1 MSARVRELFDAWQA
15 HRRSAEDLRA
25 IELVEAGAD
34 MARLRVFGFGHGA
47 EITGAEITVS
57 DPLGQEG
64 RIPTPLCSTDDSAAD
79 FVERINERIDR
90 ECARDFGRVLTLLCE
105 STASKR
111 QHTNTSDSGSS
122 GGKRGRSSA

>member
-47 EITGAEITVS
+47 EITVS

-64 RIPTPLCSTDDSAAD
+64 TPLCSTDDSAAH
-79 FVERINERIDR
+79 RP
-90 ECARDFGRVLTLLCE
+90 RVCSRL
-105 STASKR
+105 R
-111 QHTNTSDSGSS
+111 QGLD
-122 GGKRGRSSA
+122 APL